1 MPYSQFKFS
10 DLHQKFGIEEETT
23 KMFENLV
30 PVEPTDWLTR
40 TLEINLQMP
49 LLSEKSKSE
58 YIIAPILTD
67 IWEQNKECFTIFSGV
82 SLDVDT
88 DKGLNGECD
97 FIFSSEPR
105 KKYSLV
111 SPIFTLVEAKND
123 NISNGIPQCIAQM
136 LGARLFNEKNEKPL
150 KSIYGCVTTGEEWQF
165 LELNENKILVHN
177 KLILLNKIDEIL
189 GALQYIL
196 NISLSKKCDNI
207 GNI

>member
-1 MPYSQFKFS
+1 MPYSTFKFS
-10 DLHQKFGIEEETT
+10 NLRQKFGIVEETVSLLAI
-23 KMFENLV
+23 E
-30 PVEPTDWLTR
+30 PVEPTDWLKR

-82 SLDVDT
+82 NLDVDA
-88 DKGLNGECD
+88 DNGLNGECD

-111 SPIFTLVEAKND
+111 SPIFTLVEAQNA
-123 NISNGIPQCIAQM
+123 NGIPQCIAQM
-136 LGARLFNEKNEKPL
+136 IGARLFNEKNEKPL

-165 LELNENKILVHN
+165 IKLIDSKVLVHN
-177 KLILLNKIDEIL
+177 KLIMLSRIEDIL
-189 GALQYIL
+189 GALQFIL
-196 NISLSKKCDNI
+196 NVTFGKK
-207 GNI
+207 